1 MRILFAAVRPGGWI
15 ALCEPDFNTIAVSPP
30 SAAWVRTWTIF
41 ADAAVAGGW
50 DPGYGTRMMSDLST
64 FDLEIFEGEASS
76 RWVRGGSIGAPV
88 RVPTRSIPGPDAV
101 SGGAR
106 SRPRGDAAAAT
117 RADRDDPDADY
128 CDGVGTPEVGTFL
141 TKERGRGEGAG
152 VTWSNRPTVS

>member
-76 RWVRGGSIGAPV
+76 RWVRGGSIGARLCAYLLV
-88 RVPTRSIPGPDAV
+88 RFRDRMLSLGVLEADLEETQRLLHEPT
-101 SGGAR
+101 
-106 SRPRGDAAAAT
+106 AT
-117 RADRDDPDADY
+117 IRMPIIATAW
-128 CDGVGTPEVGTFL
+128 
-141 TKERGRGEGAG
+141 GRRKSAP
-152 VTWSNRPTVS
+152 S